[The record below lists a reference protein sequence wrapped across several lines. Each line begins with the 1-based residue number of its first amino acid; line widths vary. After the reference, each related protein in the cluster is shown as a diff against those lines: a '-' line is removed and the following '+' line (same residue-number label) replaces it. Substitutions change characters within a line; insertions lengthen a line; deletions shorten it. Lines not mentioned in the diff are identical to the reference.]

1 MSSSWQVPGYREDR
15 ELGRGSF
22 GRVVSATNDASGRS
36 VAIKYLN
43 PNLFRDADFLA
54 GFREEARLLA
64 ELDVPQVV
72 KVLTYVEEPGRGAA
86 IVMELV
92 DGVSLHELITEQG
105 PAQPESALVV
115 LKGSLLGLASAHAL
129 GVVHRDYKPENVLV
143 DAEGVSKLT
152 DFGLATRA
160 GHRGPAAGT
169 PLYMAPEQ
177 WAGQP
182 ASPASDIYAA
192 TAVFFEC
199 LTGRPPFD
207 GSIRHLRD
215 QHEHTPVPSVEVA
228 EPFRALLERGMA
240 KEPSARPPD
249 AAAFVFE
256 LETAAA
262 AAAGPDWEARGR
274 SQLKERAAA
283 LLLLLGGG
291 AAGGSGAAAA
301 TTWLGRHKAAALTVA
316 AAVAVTAV
324 VAGGVAVASS
334 GGPQHQPPPGNG
346 ITLVSQPQVGAS
358 ATVAPPTAA
367 VSCAAPAVFTF
378 TGTLTVSQPGPVSYR
393 WIYSSGTPGAVHTLH
408 ASHAGSYQVSGGV
421 LQASTTGTGW
431 AELQVTNPLTVTSQK
446 ALYQLTCVTATVTLA
461 LASQPASPHT
471 VQCGTAPPTFTIF
484 GQIKSSL
491 AGQLTYHWVRSN
503 GTQTAAKTL
512 SVGAGQTANVAD
524 SVTAASDTY
533 SGSDTLAVTSPVSQS
548 QSIPLTVTC
557 TATPPPPPPPVHVS
571 SVTVSGLTLT
581 GSKGG
586 APACVLGPESVTG
599 SFTVTVK
606 ASSTSPVHLS
616 WTTSQNGAQQ
626 DGGSRTL
633 SGSTSYTVPL
643 SGSFGSLPDKNS
655 CPTTVFVAAATATGS
670 DGQSAN
676 GSASMQIL
684 PD

>member
-22 GRVVSATNDASGRS
+22 GRVVAATNDASGRS

-43 PNLFRDADFLA
+43 ANLFGDDEFLA

-72 KVLTYVEEPGRGAA
+72 KVLTYVEEPGLGAA

-105 PAQPESALVV
+105 PTEPESALVV
-115 LKGSLLGLASAHAL
+115 LKGSLLGLASAHSL

-143 DAEGVSKLT
+143 DADGVSKLT

-160 GHRGPAAGT
+160 GHRVPAAGT

-207 GSIRHLRD
+207 GSIRRLRE

-240 KEPSARPPD
+240 KDPAERPPD

-256 LETAAA
+256 LENAAE

-274 SQLKERAAA
+274 SQLKERVAA

-291 AAGGSGAAAA
+291 VAGGSGAAAA

-346 ITLVSQPQVGAS
+346 ITVVSQSQVGAS
-358 ATVAPPTAA
+358 AAVAPPSAA
-367 VSCAAPAVFTF
+367 VSCATPAAFTF
-378 TGTLTVSQPGPVSYR
+378 TGTLVVSQPGPVSYR
-393 WIYSSGTPGAVHTLH
+393 WIYSSGPPSPVHTLQ
-408 ASHAGSYQVSGGV
+408 AGHAGGYQVSGGV
-421 LQASTTGTGW
+421 VKASTTGTGW
-431 AELQVTNPLTVTSQK
+431 AEVQVTSPLTVTSNK
-446 ALYQLTCVTATVTLA
+446 ALYQLTCVTAVVTIA
-461 LASQPASPHT
+461 LGSQPASPHA

-484 GQIKSSL
+484 GQIKSSV
-491 AGQLTYHWVRSN
+491 AGQLSYHWARSN
-503 GTQTAAKTL
+503 GTQTTPQ
-512 SVGAGQTANVAD
+512 SVGVSAGQTVNVTD

-533 SGSDTLAVTSPVSQS
+533 SGNDTLDVTGPVSKS

-557 TATPPPPPPPVHVS
+557 TAAPPPPPPPTPPSHVS
-571 SVTVSGLTLT
+571 SVTVTSVTISTSTSICPVSG
-581 GSKGG
+581 
-586 APACVLGPESVTG
+586 VTG
-599 SFTVTVK
+599 SATVAVV
-606 ASSTSPVHLS
+606 ASSTAPVTLS
-616 WTTSQNGAQQ
+616 WKSSQNTSA
-626 DGGSRTL
+626 DPTLDSGSVTL
-633 SGSTSYTVPL
+633 SGKTSYTELITPI
-643 SGSFGSLPDKNS
+643 SFGSVQH
-655 CPTTVFVAAATATGS
+655 CVTTFVVAVIATGS
-670 DGQSAN
+670 DNQSMSAAGTTT
-676 GSASMQIL
+676 GSFG
-684 PD
+684 